1 MELVRSEGLPP
12 RSSLSRLMKR
22 IQDREETAF
31 QELFDRTRGRV
42 FGLLRCLLGER
53 PEAEEV
59 LVEAFV
65 QVWREAARYDPERG
79 SPEVWLSCIARNLA
93 IDRLRRKGANERPA
107 QIDLLDDLVAG
118 DPTPLQSTQNQERS
132 TLVRHALRA
141 LPNEQRRAIVAA
153 YFQGLSYSEAAR
165 ALGEP
170 VGTIKSR
177 IRSGLSA
184 LRTSLGR
191 TDRGEPED

>member
-12 RSSLSRLMKR
+12 PSSLSRLMKR
-22 IQDREETAF
+22 IQDREEAAF

-79 SPEVWLSCIARNLA
+79 SPEVWLFCIARNLA
-93 IDRLRRKGANERPA
+93 IDRLRRKGISDRPV
-107 QIDLLDDLVAG
+107 QLDELSELASG
-118 DPTPLQSTQNQERS
+118 GPTPLQSTQNQERS
-132 TLVRHALRA
+132 TLVRHAIRA

-153 YFQGLSYSEAAR
+153 YFQGLSYSEAAK

-170 VGTIKSR
+170 VGTVKSR

-191 TDRGEPED
+191 TDREASED